1 MPDVQRAS
9 WEVAPAQLSAHSPV
23 VEFGP
28 VPLQLCRLLFW
39 TLFCLPFWARCL
51 QRAHALG
58 SCGPIQVQGGDSYSR
73 EGEGHLDARDYIS
86 QLPLQ
91 LGQVT

>member
-1 MPDVQRAS
+1 MPDVQQAS
-9 WEVAPAQLSAHSPV
+9 WGLAPAWLSAHSPV

-39 TLFCLPFWARCL
+39 TVFCLPLWARCL

-58 SCGPIQVQGGDSYSR
+58 FWGPRQGQGGDALTQGR
-73 EGEGHLDARDYIS
+73 EKDTEMPETS
-86 QLPLQ
+86 FSSFPCS
-91 LGQVT
+91 

>member
-39 TLFCLPFWARCL
+39 TLFCLHFWARCL

-58 SCGPIQVQGGDSYSR
+58 SCGPIQVQGGDSLTQGR
-73 EGEGHLDARDYIS
+73 EKD
-86 QLPLQ
+86 
-91 LGQVT
+91 T